1 MSSVKLININKSFD
15 EKTVLENINID
26 IKDGEIVSLLGVS
39 GCGKSTTLQL
49 ICKLSFMDCK
59 LWC

>member
-26 IKDGEIVSLLGVS
+26 IKDGEIVR
-39 GCGKSTTLQL
+39 
-49 ICKLSFMDCK
+49 FYPFFY
-59 LWC
+59 

>member
-26 IKDGEIVSLLGVS
+26 Y
-39 GCGKSTTLQL
+39 
-49 ICKLSFMDCK
+49 MDSNR
-59 LWC
+59 